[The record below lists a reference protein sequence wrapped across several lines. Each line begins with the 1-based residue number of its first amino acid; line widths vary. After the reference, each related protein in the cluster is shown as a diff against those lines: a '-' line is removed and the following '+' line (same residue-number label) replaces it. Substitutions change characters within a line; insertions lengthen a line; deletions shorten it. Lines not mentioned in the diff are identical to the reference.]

1 MMETYDIAI
10 IGTGPAGVSAAI
22 TATIRNKKI
31 ILFGSRELSDKIR
44 KAHLIQNYPGL
55 PECSGEDLS
64 NAFAAHLQ
72 KMGIEI
78 TEEKINAVYPMG
90 ETFALQTM
98 KNEMHQARSVILAS
112 GMVQGKLLPGEEE
125 LVGRGI
131 SYCATCDA
139 PLYRG
144 RSVAVI
150 GYSPEAEE
158 EVNFLSEVASEVLYF
173 PVYRDEPKVS
183 ESVKVLR
190 QIPQA
195 ILNKEAAEEA
205 LSLAQ
210 ADPAK
215 SSAKA
220 PDSAKAPADSKAL
233 SAAGEVLSAASEA
246 LSVDALHPGQLALQ
260 PVQLAVQTAEC
271 AYPADGIFVLRSS
284 VPAKQLIP
292 GIEMDGEHVKV
303 NLQMETSV
311 PGCFA
316 CGDITGKPYQ
326 YVKAAGQGN
335 VAALS
340 AVGYLDQK

>member
-10 IGTGPAGVSAAI
+10 IGTGPAGISAAI

-44 KAHLIQNYPGL
+44 KAHLIQNYLGF
-55 PECSGEDLS
+55 PECSGEDLC
-64 NAFAAHLQ
+64 NAFAAHLE

-98 KNEMHQARSVILAS
+98 KNEMHQARSVILAC

-125 LVGRGI
+125 LVGRGV

-173 PVYRDEPKVS
+173 PVYRVEPKVS
-183 ESVKVLR
+183 ESVKVVR

-205 LSLAQ
+205 FSLAQ

-215 SSAKA
+215 SSAK
-220 PDSAKAPADSKAL
+220 DL
-233 SAAGEVLSAASEA
+233 ASGEA
-246 LSVDALHPGQLALQ
+246 LSVDALKQG
-260 PVQLAVQTAEC
+260 QLAVQTTKGAF
-271 AYPADGIFVLRSS
+271 PADGIFVLRSS
-284 VPAKQLIP
+284 VPAGQLIP

-316 CGDITGKPYQ
+316 CGDITGRPYQ

-335 VAALS
+335 VAVLS
-340 AVGYLDQK
+340 AVSYLDQK

>member
-1 MMETYDIAI
+1 MMEIYDIAI
-10 IGTGPAGVSAAI
+10 IGTGPAGISAAI

-44 KAHLIQNYPGL
+44 KAHLIQNYPGF
-55 PECSGEDLS
+55 PECSGEDLC
-64 NAFAAHLQ
+64 NAFAAHLE

-78 TEEKINAVYPMG
+78 AEEKINAVYPMG

-98 KNEMHQARSVILAS
+98 KNEMHQARSVILAC

-125 LVGRGI
+125 LVGRGV

-173 PVYRDEPKVS
+173 PVYRVEPKVS
-183 ESVKVLR
+183 ESVKVVR

-205 LSLAQ
+205 FSLAQ

-215 SSAKA
+215 SSAK
-220 PDSAKAPADSKAL
+220 DL
-233 SAAGEVLSAASEA
+233 ASGEA
-246 LSVDALHPGQLALQ
+246 LSVDALKQG
-260 PVQLAVQTAEC
+260 QLAVQTTKGTF
-271 AYPADGIFVLRSS
+271 PADGIFVLRSS
-284 VPAKQLIP
+284 VPAGQLIP

-316 CGDITGKPYQ
+316 CGDITGRPYQ

-335 VAALS
+335 VAVLS
-340 AVGYLDQK
+340 AVSYLDQK

>member
-64 NAFAAHLQ
+64 NAFAAHLE

-78 TEEKINAVYPMG
+78 TEEKINVVYPMG

-98 KNEMHQARSVILAS
+98 KNEMYQARSVILAS

-125 LVGRGI
+125 LVGRGV

-173 PVYRDEPKVS
+173 PVYRDEPKVA

-205 LSLAQ
+205 LSLDQ

-233 SAAGEVLSAASEA
+233 SAAGEVLSATGEA
-246 LSVDALHPGQLALQ
+246 LSVDALQPG
-260 PVQLAVQTAEC
+260 QLAVQTAEG

>member
-1 MMETYDIAI
+1 METYDIAI
-10 IGTGPAGVSAAI
+10 IGTGPAGISAAI

-44 KAHLIQNYPGL
+44 KAHLIQNYLGF
-55 PECSGEDLS
+55 PECRGEDLC
-64 NAFAAHLQ
+64 NAFAAHLE

-98 KNEMHQARSVILAS
+98 KNEMHQARSVILAC

-125 LVGRGI
+125 LVGRGV

-183 ESVKVLR
+183 ESVKVVW

-205 LSLAQ
+205 FSLAQ

-215 SSAKA
+215 SSAK
-220 PDSAKAPADSKAL
+220 DL
-233 SAAGEVLSAASEA
+233 ASGEA
-246 LSVDALHPGQLALQ
+246 LSVDALKQG
-260 PVQLAVQTAEC
+260 QLAVQTTKGTFL
-271 AYPADGIFVLRSS
+271 ADGIFVLRSS
-284 VPAKQLIP
+284 VPAGQMIP

-311 PGCFA
+311 LGCFA
-316 CGDITGKPYQ
+316 CGDITGRPYQ

-335 VAALS
+335 VAVLS
-340 AVGYLDQK
+340 AVSYLDQK

>member
-1 MMETYDIAI
+1 MMEIYDIAI

-64 NAFAAHLQ
+64 NAFAAHLE

-173 PVYRDEPKVS
+173 PVYRDEPKVA

-205 LSLAQ
+205 LSLDQ

-233 SAAGEVLSAASEA
+233 SAAGEA
-246 LSVDALHPGQLALQ
+246 LSVDALQPG
-260 PVQLAVQTAEC
+260 QLAVQTAEG

-284 VPAKQLIP
+284 VPTKQLIP

>member
-1 MMETYDIAI
+1 MEIYDIAI

-44 KAHLIQNYPGL
+44 KAHLIQNYLGF
-55 PECSGEDLS
+55 PECRGEDLC
-64 NAFAAHLQ
+64 NAFAAHLE

-98 KNEMHQARSVILAS
+98 KNEMHQARSVILAC

-125 LVGRGI
+125 LVGRGV

-183 ESVKVLR
+183 ESVKVVR

-205 LSLAQ
+205 FSLAQ

-215 SSAKA
+215 SSAK
-220 PDSAKAPADSKAL
+220 DL
-233 SAAGEVLSAASEA
+233 ASGEA
-246 LSVDALHPGQLALQ
+246 LSVDALKQG
-260 PVQLAVQTAEC
+260 QLAVQTTKGTFL
-271 AYPADGIFVLRSS
+271 ADGIFVLRSS
-284 VPAKQLIP
+284 VPAGQLIP

-316 CGDITGKPYQ
+316 CGDITGRPYQ

-335 VAALS
+335 VAVLS
-340 AVGYLDQK
+340 AVFYLDQK

>member
-1 MMETYDIAI
+1 METYDIAI
-10 IGTGPAGVSAAI
+10 IGTGPAGISAAI

-44 KAHLIQNYPGL
+44 KAHLIQNYPGF
-55 PECSGEDLS
+55 PECSGEDLC
-64 NAFAAHLQ
+64 NAFAAHLE

-98 KNEMHQARSVILAS
+98 KNEMHQARSVILAC

-125 LVGRGI
+125 LVGRGV

-173 PVYRDEPKVS
+173 PVYRVEPKVS
-183 ESVKVLR
+183 ESVKVVR

-205 LSLAQ
+205 FSLDQ
-210 ADPAK
+210 VDPAK
-215 SSAKA
+215 SSAK
-220 PDSAKAPADSKAL
+220 DL
-233 SAAGEVLSAASEA
+233 ASGEA
-246 LSVDALHPGQLALQ
+246 LSVDALKQG
-260 PVQLAVQTAEC
+260 QLAVQTTKGAF
-271 AYPADGIFVLRSS
+271 PADGIFVLRSS
-284 VPAKQLIP
+284 VPAGQLIP

-316 CGDITGKPYQ
+316 CGDITGRPYQ

-340 AVGYLDQK
+340 AVSYIDQLYGA

>member
-10 IGTGPAGVSAAI
+10 IGTGPAGISAAI

-44 KAHLIQNYPGL
+44 KAHLIQNYPGF
-55 PECSGEDLS
+55 PECSGEDLC
-64 NAFAAHLQ
+64 NAFAAHLE

-98 KNEMHQARSVILAS
+98 KNEMHQARSVILAC
-112 GMVQGKLLPGEEE
+112 GMVQGKLLPGEED
-125 LVGRGI
+125 LVGRGV

-173 PVYRDEPKVS
+173 SVYRDEPKVS
-183 ESVKVLR
+183 ESVKVVQ

-205 LSLAQ
+205 FSLAQ

-215 SSAKA
+215 SSAK
-220 PDSAKAPADSKAL
+220 DLVS
-233 SAAGEVLSAASEA
+233 GEA
-246 LSVDALHPGQLALQ
+246 LSVDALKQG
-260 PVQLAVQTAEC
+260 QLAVQTTKGTF
-271 AYPADGIFVLRSS
+271 PADGIFVLRSS
-284 VPAKQLIP
+284 VPAGQLIP

-316 CGDITGKPYQ
+316 CGDITGRPYQ

-335 VAALS
+335 VAVLS
-340 AVGYLDQK
+340 AVSYLDQK

>member
-1 MMETYDIAI
+1 MMEIYDIAI
-10 IGTGPAGVSAAI
+10 IGTGPAGISAAI

-64 NAFAAHLQ
+64 NAFAAHLE
-72 KMGIEI
+72 KMGIKI

-98 KNEMHQARSVILAS
+98 KNEMHQARSVILAC

-125 LVGRGI
+125 LVGRGV

-173 PVYRDEPKVS
+173 PVYRDEPKVA

-220 PDSAKAPADSKAL
+220 P
-233 SAAGEVLSAASEA
+233 AASEA
-246 LSVDALHPGQLALQ
+246 LSAASDALSVEALHPGQLALQ
-260 PVQLAVQTAEC
+260 SGQLAVQTAEG

-316 CGDITGKPYQ
+316 CGDITGRPYQ

>member
-1 MMETYDIAI
+1 MNELYERIAGCNPNRRTLILTVLDGET
-10 IGTGPAGVSAAI
+10 AGEKALYADGCLQWTS
-22 TATIRNKKI
+22 RKDG
-31 ILFGSRELSDKIR
+31 LFANSGDV
-44 KAHLIQNYPGL
+44 L
-55 PECSGEDLS
+55 PEISSPGIHTIEGRQVYCEFPGRE
-64 NAFAAHLQ
+64 Q
-72 KMGIEI
+72 KQVICADG
-78 TEEKINAVYPMG
+78 TAYTCKAVIVATGTAERM
-90 ETFALQTM
+90 L
-98 KNEMHQARSVILAS
+98 NI
-112 GMVQGKLLPGEEE
+112 PGEEE
-125 LVGRGI
+125 NVGRGV

-183 ESVKVLR
+183 ESVKVVR

-205 LSLAQ
+205 FSLAQ

-215 SSAKA
+215 SSAKDLA
-220 PDSAKAPADSKAL
+220 SGEAL
-233 SAAGEVLSAASEA
+233 SAAGEA
-246 LSVDALHPGQLALQ
+246 LSVDALKQG
-260 PVQLAVQTAEC
+260 QLAVQTTKGIF
-271 AYPADGIFVLRSS
+271 PADGIFVLRSS
-284 VPAKQLIP
+284 VPAGQLIP

-316 CGDITGKPYQ
+316 CGDITGRPYQ

-335 VAALS
+335 VAVLS
-340 AVGYLDQK
+340 AVSYLDQK

>member
-10 IGTGPAGVSAAI
+10 IGTGPAGISAAI

-44 KAHLIQNYPGL
+44 KAHLIQNYPGF
-55 PECSGEDLS
+55 PECSGADLC
-64 NAFAAHLQ
+64 NAFAAHLE

-98 KNEMHQARSVILAS
+98 KNEMHQARSVILAC

-125 LVGRGI
+125 LVGRGV

-183 ESVKVLR
+183 ESVKVVR

-205 LSLAQ
+205 FSLAQ

-215 SSAKA
+215 SSAKDLA
-220 PDSAKAPADSKAL
+220 SGEAL
-233 SAAGEVLSAASEA
+233 SAAGEA
-246 LSVDALHPGQLALQ
+246 LSVDALKQG
-260 PVQLAVQTAEC
+260 QLAVQTTKGTF
-271 AYPADGIFVLRSS
+271 PADGIFVLRSS
-284 VPAKQLIP
+284 VPAGQLIP

-316 CGDITGKPYQ
+316 CGDITGRPYQ

-335 VAALS
+335 VAVLS
-340 AVGYLDQK
+340 AVSYLDQK

>member
-10 IGTGPAGVSAAI
+10 IGTGPAGISAAI

-44 KAHLIQNYPGL
+44 KAHLIQNYPGF
-55 PECSGEDLS
+55 PECSGEDLCT
-64 NAFAAHLQ
+64 AFAAHLE

-98 KNEMHQARSVILAS
+98 KNEMHQARSVILAC
-112 GMVQGKLLPGEEE
+112 GMVQGKLLPGEVE
-125 LVGRGI
+125 LVGRGV
-131 SYCATCDA
+131 SYCATGDA
-139 PLYRG
+139 PLYRE
-144 RSVAVI
+144 RSGEVI

-183 ESVKVLR
+183 ESVKVVR

-205 LSLAQ
+205 FSLAQ

-215 SSAKA
+215 SSAK
-220 PDSAKAPADSKAL
+220 DL
-233 SAAGEVLSAASEA
+233 ASGEA
-246 LSVDALHPGQLALQ
+246 LSVDALKQG
-260 PVQLAVQTAEC
+260 QLAVQTAEG

-316 CGDITGKPYQ
+316 CGDITGRPYQ

-335 VAALS
+335 VAVLS
-340 AVGYLDQK
+340 AVSYIDQLYGA

>member
-22 TATIRNKKI
+22 TSTIRNKKI

-64 NAFAAHLQ
+64 NAFAAHLE

-125 LVGRGI
+125 LVGRGV

-173 PVYRDEPKVS
+173 PVYRDEPKVA
-183 ESVKVLR
+183 ESVKVVR

-205 LSLAQ
+205 LSLDQ

-215 SSAKA
+215 YSAKDLA
-220 PDSAKAPADSKAL
+220 SGETL
-233 SAAGEVLSAASEA
+233 SAAGEA

-260 PVQLAVQTAEC
+260 PGQLAVQTAEG

>member
-1 MMETYDIAI
+1 MMEIYDIAI
-10 IGTGPAGVSAAI
+10 IGTGPAGISAAI

-44 KAHLIQNYPGL
+44 KAYLIQNYPGL

-64 NAFAAHLQ
+64 NAFAAHLE

-78 TEEKINAVYPMG
+78 TEEKINVVYPMG

-98 KNEMHQARSVILAS
+98 KNEMYQARSVILAC

-125 LVGRGI
+125 LVGRGV

-173 PVYRDEPKVS
+173 PVYRDEPKVA

-205 LSLAQ
+205 LSLDQ

-233 SAAGEVLSAASEA
+233 SAAGEA

-260 PVQLAVQTAEC
+260 SGQLAVQTAEG

-303 NLQMETSV
+303 NLQMEASV

>member
-1 MMETYDIAI
+1 MMEIYDIAI
-10 IGTGPAGVSAAI
+10 IGTGPAGISAAI

-64 NAFAAHLQ
+64 NAFAAHLE

-78 TEEKINAVYPMG
+78 TEEKINVVYPMG

-98 KNEMHQARSVILAS
+98 KNEMYQARSVILAS

-125 LVGRGI
+125 LVGRGV

-150 GYSPEAEE
+150 GYSPQAEE

-173 PVYRDEPKVS
+173 PVYRDEPKVA

-205 LSLAQ
+205 LSLDQ

-233 SAAGEVLSAASEA
+233 SAAGEVLSATGEA

-260 PVQLAVQTAEC
+260 SGQLAVQTAEG

>member
-1 MMETYDIAI
+1 METYDIAI
-10 IGTGPAGVSAAI
+10 IGTGPAGISAAI

-44 KAHLIQNYPGL
+44 KAHLIQNYPGF
-55 PECSGEDLS
+55 PECSGEYLC
-64 NAFAAHLQ
+64 NAFAAHLE

-98 KNEMHQARSVILAS
+98 KNEMHQARSVILAC

-125 LVGRGI
+125 LVGRGV

-183 ESVKVLR
+183 ESVKVIR

-205 LSLAQ
+205 FSLAQ

-215 SSAKA
+215 SSAK
-220 PDSAKAPADSKAL
+220 DL
-233 SAAGEVLSAASEA
+233 ASGEA
-246 LSVDALHPGQLALQ
+246 LSVDALKQG
-260 PVQLAVQTAEC
+260 QLAVQTTKGTFL
-271 AYPADGIFVLRSS
+271 ADGIFVLRSS
-284 VPAKQLIP
+284 VPAGQLIP

-316 CGDITGKPYQ
+316 CGDITGRPYQ

-335 VAALS
+335 VAVLS
-340 AVGYLDQK
+340 AISYLDQK

>member
-22 TATIRNKKI
+22 TSTIRNKKI

-64 NAFAAHLQ
+64 NAFAAHLE

-98 KNEMHQARSVILAS
+98 KNEMHQARSVILAC

-125 LVGRGI
+125 LVGRGV

-183 ESVKVLR
+183 ESVRVLK
-190 QIPQA
+190 QTPQA

-205 LSLAQ
+205 FSLAQ
-210 ADPAK
+210 ADTAK

-233 SAAGEVLSAASEA
+233 SAASDA
-246 LSVDALHPGQLALQ
+246 LSVEALHPGQLA
-260 PVQLAVQTAEC
+260 VQTAEG

>member
-1 MMETYDIAI
+1 MMEIYDIAI

-64 NAFAAHLQ
+64 NAFAAHLE

-78 TEEKINAVYPMG
+78 TEEKINVVYPMG

-98 KNEMHQARSVILAS
+98 KNEMYQARSVILAS

-125 LVGRGI
+125 LVGRGV

-173 PVYRDEPKVS
+173 PVYRDEPKVA

-205 LSLAQ
+205 FSLAQ

-215 SSAKA
+215 SSAKDLA
-220 PDSAKAPADSKAL
+220 SGEAL
-233 SAAGEVLSAASEA
+233 SAASDA
-246 LSVDALHPGQLALQ
+246 LSVDALHPGQLALH
-260 PVQLAVQTAEC
+260 PGQLAVQTAEG
-271 AYPADGIFVLRSS
+271 AYPSDGIFVLRSS

>member
-1 MMETYDIAI
+1 MMEIYDIAI

-31 ILFGSRELSDKIR
+31 ILFGSWELSDKIR

-64 NAFAAHLQ
+64 NAFAAHLE

-78 TEEKINAVYPMG
+78 TEEKINVVYPMG

-98 KNEMHQARSVILAS
+98 KNEMYQARSVILAS

-125 LVGRGI
+125 LVGRGV

-173 PVYRDEPKVS
+173 PVYRDEPKVA

-205 LSLAQ
+205 LSLDQ

-215 SSAKA
+215 SSAKDLA
-220 PDSAKAPADSKAL
+220 SGEALSAAGKAL
-233 SAAGEVLSAASEA
+233 SAAGEA
-246 LSVDALHPGQLALQ
+246 LSVDALHPGQLA
-260 PVQLAVQTAEC
+260 VQTAEG

>member
-1 MMETYDIAI
+1 MMEIYDIAI

-55 PECSGEDLS
+55 PDSSGAELCD
-64 NAFAAHLQ
+64 AFAAHLE

-98 KNEMHQARSVILAS
+98 KNEMHQARSVILAC

-183 ESVKVLR
+183 ESVKVVR

-205 LSLAQ
+205 FSLAQ

-215 SSAKA
+215 SSAKDLA
-220 PDSAKAPADSKAL
+220 SGEAL
-233 SAAGEVLSAASEA
+233 SAASDA

-260 PVQLAVQTAEC
+260 SGQLAVQTAEG

-340 AVGYLDQK
+340 AVSYLDQK

>member
-1 MMETYDIAI
+1 MIEIYDIAI

-44 KAHLIQNYPGL
+44 KAHLIQNYPGF
-55 PECSGEDLS
+55 PECSGEDLC
-64 NAFAAHLQ
+64 NAFAAHLE

-98 KNEMHQARSVILAS
+98 KNEMHQARSVILAC

-125 LVGRGI
+125 LVGRGV

-173 PVYRDEPKVS
+173 PVYRDEPKVL
-183 ESVKVLR
+183 ESVKVVR

-205 LSLAQ
+205 FSLAQ

-215 SSAKA
+215 SSAKDLA
-220 PDSAKAPADSKAL
+220 S
-233 SAAGEVLSAASEA
+233 GETLSAASEA
-246 LSVDALHPGQLALQ
+246 LSVDALHPGQLALN
-260 PVQLAVQTAEC
+260 PGQLAVQTAEG

-340 AVGYLDQK
+340 AVSYLDQK

>member
-1 MMETYDIAI
+1 MMEIYDIAI

-64 NAFAAHLQ
+64 NAFAAHLE

-173 PVYRDEPKVS
+173 PVYRDEPKVA

-205 LSLAQ
+205 LSLDQ

-233 SAAGEVLSAASEA
+233 SAAGEA
-246 LSVDALHPGQLALQ
+246 LSVDALQPG
-260 PVQLAVQTAEC
+260 QLAVQTAEG
-271 AYPADGIFVLRSS
+271 AYPVDGIFVLRSS
-284 VPAKQLIP
+284 VPTKQLIP

>member
-10 IGTGPAGVSAAI
+10 IGTGPAGISAAI

-44 KAHLIQNYPGL
+44 KAHLIQNYPGF
-55 PECSGEDLS
+55 PECSGEYLC
-64 NAFAAHLQ
+64 NAFAAHLE

-98 KNEMHQARSVILAS
+98 KNEMHQARSVILAC

-125 LVGRGI
+125 LVGRGV

-139 PLYRG
+139 PLYRE

-183 ESVKVLR
+183 ESVKVVR

-205 LSLAQ
+205 FSLAQ

-215 SSAKA
+215 SSAK
-220 PDSAKAPADSKAL
+220 DL
-233 SAAGEVLSAASEA
+233 ASGEA
-246 LSVDALHPGQLALQ
+246 LSVDALKQG
-260 PVQLAVQTAEC
+260 QLAVQTTKGTF
-271 AYPADGIFVLRSS
+271 PADGIFVLRSS
-284 VPAKQLIP
+284 VPAGQLIP

-316 CGDITGKPYQ
+316 CGDITGRPYQ

-335 VAALS
+335 VAVLS
-340 AVGYLDQK
+340 AISYLDQK

>member
-1 MMETYDIAI
+1 MEIYDIAI
-10 IGTGPAGVSAAI
+10 IGTGPAGISAAI

-44 KAHLIQNYPGL
+44 KAHLIQNYPGF
-55 PECSGEDLS
+55 PECSGEDLC
-64 NAFAAHLQ
+64 NAFAAHLE

-78 TEEKINAVYPMG
+78 AEEKINAVYPMG

-98 KNEMHQARSVILAS
+98 KNEMHQARSVILAC

-125 LVGRGI
+125 LVGRGV

-183 ESVKVLR
+183 ESVKVVR

-205 LSLAQ
+205 FSLAQ

-215 SSAKA
+215 SSAK
-220 PDSAKAPADSKAL
+220 DL
-233 SAAGEVLSAASEA
+233 ASGEA
-246 LSVDALHPGQLALQ
+246 LSVDALKQG
-260 PVQLAVQTAEC
+260 QLAVQTTKGTF
-271 AYPADGIFVLRSS
+271 PADGIFVLRSS
-284 VPAKQLIP
+284 VPAGQLIP

-340 AVGYLDQK
+340 AVSYLDQK

>member
-1 MMETYDIAI
+1 MMEIYDIAI

-64 NAFAAHLQ
+64 NAFAAHLE

-98 KNEMHQARSVILAS
+98 KNEMYQARSVILAC

-125 LVGRGI
+125 LVGRGV

-173 PVYRDEPKVS
+173 PVYRDEPKVA

-205 LSLAQ
+205 FSLAQ

-220 PDSAKAPADSKAL
+220 LASGEAL
-233 SAAGEVLSAASEA
+233 SAAGEA

-260 PVQLAVQTAEC
+260 SGQLAVQTAEG
-271 AYPADGIFVLRSS
+271 AYPVDGIFVLRSS

>member
-1 MMETYDIAI
+1 METYDIAI
-10 IGTGPAGVSAAI
+10 IGTGPAGISAAI

-44 KAHLIQNYPGL
+44 KAHLIQNYPGF
-55 PECSGEDLS
+55 PECSGEYLC
-64 NAFAAHLQ
+64 NAFAAHLE

-98 KNEMHQARSVILAS
+98 KNEMHQARSVILAC

-125 LVGRGI
+125 LVGRGV

-139 PLYRG
+139 PLYRE

-183 ESVKVLR
+183 ESVKVVR

-205 LSLAQ
+205 FSLAQ

-215 SSAKA
+215 SSAK
-220 PDSAKAPADSKAL
+220 DL
-233 SAAGEVLSAASEA
+233 ASGEA
-246 LSVDALHPGQLALQ
+246 LSVDALKQG
-260 PVQLAVQTAEC
+260 QLAVQTTKGTF
-271 AYPADGIFVLRSS
+271 PADGIFVLRSS
-284 VPAKQLIP
+284 VPAGQLIP

-316 CGDITGKPYQ
+316 CGDITGRPYQ

-335 VAALS
+335 VAVLS
-340 AVGYLDQK
+340 AISYLDQK

>member
-1 MMETYDIAI
+1 MMEIYDIAI

-64 NAFAAHLQ
+64 NAFAAHLE

-78 TEEKINAVYPMG
+78 AEEKINAVYPMG

-125 LVGRGI
+125 LVGRGV

-183 ESVKVLR
+183 ESVRVLK
-190 QIPQA
+190 QTPQA

-205 LSLAQ
+205 FSLAQ

-215 SSAKA
+215 DLASSE
-220 PDSAKAPADSKAL
+220 AL
-233 SAAGEVLSAASEA
+233 SVDA

-260 PVQLAVQTAEC
+260 SGQLALQTAEG

-316 CGDITGKPYQ
+316 CGDITGRPYQ

-340 AVGYLDQK
+340 AVSYLDQK

>member
-10 IGTGPAGVSAAI
+10 IGTGPAGISAAI

-44 KAHLIQNYPGL
+44 KAHLIQNYPGF
-55 PECSGEDLS
+55 PECSGEDLC
-64 NAFAAHLQ
+64 NAFAAHLE

-98 KNEMHQARSVILAS
+98 KNEMHQARSVILAC
-112 GMVQGKLLPGEEE
+112 GMVQGKLLPGEED
-125 LVGRGI
+125 LVGRGV

-150 GYSPEAEE
+150 GYSLEAEE

-173 PVYRDEPKVS
+173 PVYRVEPKVS
-183 ESVKVLR
+183 ESVKVVR

-205 LSLAQ
+205 FSLAQ

-215 SSAKA
+215 SSAK
-220 PDSAKAPADSKAL
+220 DL
-233 SAAGEVLSAASEA
+233 ASGEA
-246 LSVDALHPGQLALQ
+246 LSVDALKQG
-260 PVQLAVQTAEC
+260 QLAVQTTKGTF
-271 AYPADGIFVLRSS
+271 PADGIFVLRSS
-284 VPAKQLIP
+284 VPAGQMIP

-311 PGCFA
+311 LGCFA
-316 CGDITGKPYQ
+316 CGDITGRPYQ

-335 VAALS
+335 VAVLS
-340 AVGYLDQK
+340 AVSYLDQK

>member
-1 MMETYDIAI
+1 METYDIAI
-10 IGTGPAGVSAAI
+10 IGTGPAGISAAI

-44 KAHLIQNYPGL
+44 KAHLIQNYPGF
-55 PECSGEDLS
+55 PECSGEDLC
-64 NAFAAHLQ
+64 NAFAAHLE

-98 KNEMHQARSVILAS
+98 KNEMHQARSVILAC

-125 LVGRGI
+125 LVGRGV

-173 PVYRDEPKVS
+173 PVYRDELKVS
-183 ESVKVLR
+183 ESVKVVR

-205 LSLAQ
+205 FSLAQ

-215 SSAKA
+215 SSAK
-220 PDSAKAPADSKAL
+220 DL
-233 SAAGEVLSAASEA
+233 AAGEA
-246 LSVDALHPGQLALQ
+246 LSVDALKQG
-260 PVQLAVQTAEC
+260 QLAVQTTKGTF
-271 AYPADGIFVLRSS
+271 PADGIFVLRSS
-284 VPAKQLIP
+284 VPAGQLIS

-316 CGDITGKPYQ
+316 CGDITGRPYQ

-335 VAALS
+335 VAVLS
-340 AVGYLDQK
+340 AVSYLDQK

>member
-1 MMETYDIAI
+1 METYDIAI

-64 NAFAAHLQ
+64 NAFAAHLE

-98 KNEMHQARSVILAS
+98 KNEMHQARSVILAC

-125 LVGRGI
+125 LVGRGV

-173 PVYRDEPKVS
+173 PVYRDEPKVA

-215 SSAKA
+215 SSAKDLA
-220 PDSAKAPADSKAL
+220 SGEAL
-233 SAAGEVLSAASEA
+233 SAASDALSAASEA
-246 LSVDALHPGQLALQ
+246 LSVDALQPG
-260 PVQLAVQTAEC
+260 QLAVQTAEG

-340 AVGYLDQK
+340 AVGYLNQK

>member
-1 MMETYDIAI
+1 MMEIYDIAI

-64 NAFAAHLQ
+64 NAFAAHLE

-98 KNEMHQARSVILAS
+98 KNEMHQARSVILAC

-125 LVGRGI
+125 LVGRGV

-173 PVYRDEPKVS
+173 PVYRDEPKVA

-205 LSLAQ
+205 FSLAQ

-233 SAAGEVLSAASEA
+233 SAASDA
-246 LSVDALHPGQLALQ
+246 LSVDALKQGQLAVQ
-260 PVQLAVQTAEC
+260 PGQLAVQTAEG
-271 AYPADGIFVLRSS
+271 AYPVDGIFVLRSS
-284 VPAKQLIP
+284 VPTKQLIP

-316 CGDITGKPYQ
+316 CGDITGRPYQ

-340 AVGYLDQK
+340 AVSYLDQK

>member
-10 IGTGPAGVSAAI
+10 IGTGPAGISAAI

-44 KAHLIQNYPGL
+44 KAHLIQNYPGF
-55 PECSGEDLS
+55 PECSGEDLC
-64 NAFAAHLQ
+64 NAFAAHLE

-98 KNEMHQARSVILAS
+98 KNEMHQARSVILAC

-125 LVGRGI
+125 LVGRGV

-183 ESVKVLR
+183 ESVKVVR

-205 LSLAQ
+205 FSLAQ

-215 SSAKA
+215 SSAK
-220 PDSAKAPADSKAL
+220 DL
-233 SAAGEVLSAASEA
+233 ASGEA
-246 LSVDALHPGQLALQ
+246 LSVDALHPGQLA
-260 PVQLAVQTAEC
+260 VQTAEG
-271 AYPADGIFVLRSS
+271 AFLADGIFVLRSS
-284 VPAKQLIP
+284 VPAGQLIP

-340 AVGYLDQK
+340 AVSYLDQK

>member
-10 IGTGPAGVSAAI
+10 IGTGPAGISAAI

-44 KAHLIQNYPGL
+44 KAHLIQNYPGF
-55 PECSGEDLS
+55 PECSGEELC
-64 NAFAAHLQ
+64 NAFAAHLE

-98 KNEMHQARSVILAS
+98 KNEMHQARSVILAC
-112 GMVQGKLLPGEEE
+112 GMVQGKLLPGEED
-125 LVGRGI
+125 LVGRGV
-131 SYCATCDA
+131 SYCATCDT

-150 GYSPEAEE
+150 GYSLEAEE

-173 PVYRDEPKVS
+173 PVYRVEPKVS
-183 ESVKVLR
+183 ESVKVVR

-205 LSLAQ
+205 FSLAQ

-215 SSAKA
+215 SSAK
-220 PDSAKAPADSKAL
+220 DL
-233 SAAGEVLSAASEA
+233 ASGEA
-246 LSVDALHPGQLALQ
+246 LSVDALKQG
-260 PVQLAVQTAEC
+260 QLAVQTTKGTF
-271 AYPADGIFVLRSS
+271 PADGIFVLRSS
-284 VPAKQLIP
+284 VPAGQLIP

-316 CGDITGKPYQ
+316 CGDITGGPYQ

-335 VAALS
+335 VAVLS
-340 AVGYLDQK
+340 AVSYLDQK

>member
-1 MMETYDIAI
+1 MMEIYDIAI

-44 KAHLIQNYPGL
+44 KAHLIQNYPGF

-64 NAFAAHLQ
+64 NAFAAHLE

-98 KNEMHQARSVILAS
+98 KNEMHQARSVILAC

-125 LVGRGI
+125 LVGRGV

-158 EVNFLSEVASEVLYF
+158 EVNFLSEVASEILYF

-183 ESVKVLR
+183 ESVKVVR
-190 QIPQA
+190 QIPQV

-205 LSLAQ
+205 LSFDQ
-210 ADPAK
+210 ANPAK
-215 SSAKA
+215 SSAKDLA
-220 PDSAKAPADSKAL
+220 S
-233 SAAGEVLSAASEA
+233 GEVLSATGEA
-246 LSVDALHPGQLALQ
+246 LSVDSLQ
-260 PVQLAVQTAEC
+260 PGQLAVQTAEG

-311 PGCFA
+311 QGCFA
-316 CGDITGKPYQ
+316 CGDITGRPYQ

>member
-10 IGTGPAGVSAAI
+10 IGTGPAGISAAI

-64 NAFAAHLQ
+64 NAFAAHLE

-98 KNEMHQARSVILAS
+98 KNEMHQARSVILAC

-150 GYSPEAEE
+150 GYSAEAEE

-173 PVYRDEPKVS
+173 PVYRDEPKVA
-183 ESVKVLR
+183 ESVRALK
-190 QIPQA
+190 QTPQA

-205 LSLAQ
+205 FSLAQ

-215 SSAKA
+215 DLASSE
-220 PDSAKAPADSKAL
+220 AL
-233 SAAGEVLSAASEA
+233 SAVSDA
-246 LSVDALHPGQLALQ
+246 LSVDALQPG
-260 PVQLAVQTAEC
+260 QLAVQTAEG

-340 AVGYLDQK
+340 AVSYLDQK

>member
-10 IGTGPAGVSAAI
+10 IGTGPAGISAAI

-44 KAHLIQNYPGL
+44 TAHLIQNYPGF
-55 PECSGEDLS
+55 PECSGEDLC
-64 NAFAAHLQ
+64 NAFAAHLE

-98 KNEMHQARSVILAS
+98 KNEMHQARSVILAC

-125 LVGRGI
+125 LVGRGV

-150 GYSPEAEE
+150 GYSLEAEE

-183 ESVKVLR
+183 ESVKVVR

-205 LSLAQ
+205 FSLAQ

-215 SSAKA
+215 SSAK
-220 PDSAKAPADSKAL
+220 DL
-233 SAAGEVLSAASEA
+233 ASGEA
-246 LSVDALHPGQLALQ
+246 LSVDALKQG
-260 PVQLAVQTAEC
+260 QLAVQTTKGTF
-271 AYPADGIFVLRSS
+271 PADGIFVLRSS
-284 VPAKQLIP
+284 VPAGQLIP

-316 CGDITGKPYQ
+316 CGDITGRPYQ

-335 VAALS
+335 VAVLS
-340 AVGYLDQK
+340 AVSYLDQK